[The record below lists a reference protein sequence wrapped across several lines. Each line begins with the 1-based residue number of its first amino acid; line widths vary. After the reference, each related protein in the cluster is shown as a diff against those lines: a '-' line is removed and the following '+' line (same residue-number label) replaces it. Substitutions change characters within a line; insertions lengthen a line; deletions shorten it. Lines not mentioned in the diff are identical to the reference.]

1 VHIVRPQDLR
11 RPPRSAAG
19 HTQHQSRTASRER
32 PACGPRQSE
41 QDRWRSGRSRRAYTV
56 STERGEQGK
65 AALVPAG
72 ALRRHNAS
80 LCAAHSPGGPNEP
93 GTLWTW
99 ALLQRVDPAAARAP
113 AGGPEP
119 RGSRPARAPRP
130 ACGRT
135 ARPRGLPGTRRRCP
149 RTRSARHAPRS
160 PPPPAGTAARAG
172 PPVLL
177 SSSHSIWLASRRR
190 GRRRDGRA
198 PRLSAAQACMDV
210 RGLQGVVQRRCR
222 LSLSGL
228 TTVRQASEPSRALT
242 SRRRGRGPGGAP
254 VSCRRRSRQPAPC
267 AGPRAGR
274 PSAAHPGCAPAAA
287 HLHACRTL
295 KPVRALDAG
304 VTARGAGAAS
314 LSVCA

>member
-1 VHIVRPQDLR
+1 MNLGPYRPGPCCSAWTLLR
-11 RPPRSAAG
+11 RARLQAV
-19 HTQHQSRTASRER
+19 QSRAE
-32 PACGPRQSE
+32 
-41 QDRWRSGRSRRAYTV
+41 
-56 STERGEQGK
+56 
-65 AALVPAG
+65 
-72 ALRRHNAS
+72 
-80 LCAAHSPGGPNEP
+80 
-93 GTLWTW
+93 
-99 ALLQRVDPAAARAP
+99 AAR
-113 AGGPEP
+113 
-119 RGSRPARAPRP
+119 RAPRGRRAAEQRDRA
-130 ACGRT
+130 ACLE
-135 ARPRGLPGTRRRCP
+135 RGAGVHVHAALATRRG
-149 RTRSARHAPRS
+149 RHRRLQAQLRAPDR
-160 PPPPAGTAARAG
+160 
-172 PPVLL
+172 
-177 SSSHSIWLASRRR
+177 SSHSIWLASRRR